1 MRIAAIAATIASTIV
16 TAAAGLGTAAAD
28 PLPPGSLG
36 LAVGAIS
43 GAGEDAKALG
53 YGYLLGGQAAWQP
66 MNTESRLGWSIKST
80 LLFGSMRGASAARV
94 KDELLTLQMDVM
106 IGLRIRA
113 GDQSRYLS
121 ARIGGALFRAD
132 QVIPPEMQRAFAGAV
147 GSIGLD
153 QYFSGWLINIDV
165 RYGLIGPGPATLGLV
180 IGGAKTGP

>member
-1 MRIAAIAATIASTIV
+1 MRGAAIAATIATLV
-16 TAAAGLGTAAAD
+16 VPAAAE
-28 PLPPGSLG
+28 PLPPGSIG
-36 LAVGAIS
+36 LAVGAVS

-66 MNTESRLGWSIKST
+66 MNTESRLGWSVKST
-80 LLFGSMRGASAARV
+80 LLFGSMRAASAARV
-94 KDELLTLQMDVM
+94 KDELLTLQMDLM
-106 IGLRIRA
+106 LGLRIRA
-113 GDQSRYLS
+113 GDPSRYLS

-132 QVIPPEMQRAFAGAV
+132 QVIPPQMQRAFAGAV

-153 QYFSGWLINIDV
+153 QYVSGWLINIDV